1 MVDVNLAKKLTED
14 FRILSS
20 QMATEFD
27 DRISEAIRHGL
38 SWVRV
43 YRNKL
48 NIYTVVFDELIEMYK
63 NAGYKVTQSD
73 TIANE
78 YTISWDE

>member
-1 MVDVNLAKKLTED
+1 MIDINLAKELTQD
-14 FRILSS
+14 FRVLSS

-38 SWVRV
+38 SSTRV

-48 NIYTVVFDELIEMYK
+48 NIYAVVFDELIEMYK
-63 NAGYKVTQSD
+63 KAGYKITQSD

-78 YTISWDE
+78 YTLSWE

>member
-1 MVDVNLAKKLTED
+1 MIDVKLAKKLTED

-38 SWVRV
+38 TSTRV

-48 NIYTVVFDELIEMYK
+48 NTYAVVFDELIDLYK
-63 NAGYKVTQSD
+63 TAGYTVTKSSD

-78 YTISWDE
+78 YTLSWD